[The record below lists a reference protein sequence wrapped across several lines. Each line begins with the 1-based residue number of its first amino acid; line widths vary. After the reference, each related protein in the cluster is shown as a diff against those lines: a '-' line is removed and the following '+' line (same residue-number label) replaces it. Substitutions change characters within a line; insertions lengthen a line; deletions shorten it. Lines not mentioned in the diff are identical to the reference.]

1 VIVSDRKKARSGEGA
16 ELAAALRPA
25 VRASLFGLLAD
36 PEIRASLVR
45 LLDVGR
51 SSPYVTPAQS
61 PLGAKRTRELCA
73 AGELRARRVH
83 GRWVID
89 RAELDR
95 YLDEHAEKADA
106 PGDGREDDPLG
117 AALAGKG
124 AKIRG

>member
-1 VIVSDRKKARSGEGA
+1 MSDRKKARSGEEPG
-16 ELAAALRPA
+16 LAAALRPA
-25 VRASLFGLLAD
+25 VRASLLGLLAD
-36 PEIRASLVR
+36 PEIRDALVR

-51 SSPYVTPAQS
+51 GSPYVTPAQS

-95 YLDEHAEKADA
+95 YLDEHTEKTGAQVAE
-106 PGDGREDDPLG
+106 PEEDPLG